1 MITKPKIQIDLAEV
15 ERLASEGKTQAQI
28 AACLGISE
36 TTFYGRKRENADFEE
51 AIKKGQESATDQVE
65 NVVFKEAIGGN
76 MTAAIFWLKCRRPD
90 RWSDRQKL
98 DLTSSTPVQIQIIND
113 LKE

>member
-1 MITKPKIQIDLAEV
+1 
-15 ERLASEGKTQAQI
+15 
-28 AACLGISE
+28 
-36 TTFYGRKRENADFEE
+36 
-51 AIKKGQESATDQVE
+51 
-65 NVVFKEAIGGN
+65 

-98 DLTSSTPVQIQIIND
+98 DLTSSAPVQIQIIND